1 MNNHLLMKRLS
12 IQNSAP
18 KVRQGAGLTASF
30 VLAGVLAAAIA
41 PAAMAQPTKKKTT
54 GQIEEAEIEIVKERV
69 NQLPT
74 ATRNFDKIKLPAAPK
89 TDRKVAYTFPDFRL
103 PADRLAPSVKVL
115 TIRAEEPAPLTG
127 NFVKAAIG
135 NYGTFYGRGYFH
147 STRNT
152 DHAYGLDVK
161 HVSSIQ
167 GAIDGKNSRMSET
180 SAHLMGELYRG
191 TAAFGANLD
200 FGRERYNFYGYEAA
214 ANESDPTKRPPTP
227 ESGDIKQVF
236 NRFAVK
242 AYAHNRDPE
251 QQLTYDAGIGFR
263 HWGDNFDASENDV
276 RLNAKLGYALGES
289 SRVTVVADASFISD
303 KSVLTGNLPQP
314 APGVTE
320 VTRSRTFVQATP
332 AYEFLRNSI
341 AFSVGAT
348 VGYSSDTATSVSKGV
363 IYPAIRLGYTVEPE
377 KFMVYA
383 GLGGALQRVTRYDLT
398 TENPWL
404 NSNLNVADTHRGPT
418 IYAGF
423 TSTPARGL
431 EFNVKATYARDRNL
445 YFYANNAI
453 DPTKFDLVYD
463 DHATGVLNLHG
474 EVLYNAAEKFR
485 LGTRMDYNKYALKNL
500 PQPFHRPEFQGSVF
514 GTYNVFDKLMV
525 GVEGYFYSASY
536 GISYRPAATAGAARV
551 PDFYRATDPIVD
563 LNLRADYRITP
574 KISIF
579 AMGNNL
585 ANRQY
590 QRFYGYP
597 VKRINVLAGATYT
610 F

>member
-1 MNNHLLMKRLS
+1 MKRLT
-12 IQNSAP
+12 INEGRATN
-18 KVRQGAGLTASF
+18 RTGAGLATG
-30 VLAGVLAAAIA
+30 LVLAAVLVVGGA
-41 PAAMAQPTKKKTT
+41 PVATAQAQPTKGKYK
-54 GQIEEAEIEIVKERV
+54 GNIEEAEIEIVKERV
-69 NQLPT
+69 NLLPE
-74 ATRNFDKIKLPAAPK
+74 ATRNFDKIKLPAPPK
-89 TDRKVAYTFPDFRL
+89 VERKVAYTFPDFRL
-103 PADRLAPSVKVL
+103 PADRLNPSVKVL
-115 TIRAEEPAPLTG
+115 TIRAEEPTPLTG

-152 DHAYGLDVK
+152 DHAYGLDIK

-167 GAIDGKNSRMSET
+167 GPVDGKNSRMSET

-191 TAAFGANLD
+191 TGAFGATLD
-200 FGRERYNFYGYEAA
+200 LGRERYNFYGYEKA
-214 ANESDPTKRPPTP
+214 ANGSPVVTP
-227 ESGDIKQVF
+227 ESGDIKQTF

-251 QQLTYDAGIGFR
+251 QQLTYDAGIGYR
-263 HWGDNFDASENDV
+263 YWADNFAASENDV
-276 RLNAKLGYALGES
+276 RLNAKVGYALGEA
-289 SRVTVVADASFISD
+289 SRITVAADASFIAD
-303 KSVLTGNLPQP
+303 KDQAAASLKTPSPLQ
-314 APGVTE
+314 TSR
-320 VTRSRTFVQATP
+320 TRTFVQATP
-332 AYEFLRNSI
+332 AYEFLRNNI

-348 VGYSSDTATSVSKGV
+348 LGYSSDTTTNVSKGV
-363 IYPAIRLGYTVEPE
+363 VYPAVRLGYTIEPE

-383 GLGGALQRVTRYDLT
+383 GLGGALQRVTRYDLS

-404 NSNLNVADTHRGPT
+404 NRGLNVADTHRGPT
-418 IYAGF
+418 VYAGF

-445 YFYANNAI
+445 YFYLNNPV

-463 DHATGVLNLHG
+463 QNATGVLNIHG
-474 EVLYNAAEKFR
+474 ELLYNAAEKFR
-485 LGTRMDYNKYALKNL
+485 LGTRLDYNKYALKNL

-525 GVEGYFYSASY
+525 GVEGYFFAASY

-551 PDFYRATDPIVD
+551 ADFYRATDPIID

-597 VKRINVLAGATYT
+597 VKGINVLGGATYT

>member
-1 MNNHLLMKRLS
+1 M
-12 IQNSAP
+12 
-18 KVRQGAGLTASF
+18 AGL
-30 VLAGVLAAAIA
+30 VLAAVLVGGGASTA
-41 PAAMAQPTKKKTT
+41 TAQTTKPKPKT

-69 NQLPT
+69 NQLPE
-74 ATRNFDKIKLPAAPK
+74 ATRNFDKIKLPAPPK
-89 TDRKVAYTFPDFRL
+89 TERKVSYTYPDFRL
-103 PADRLAPSVKVL
+103 PADRLTPSVKVL
-115 TIRAEEPAPLTG
+115 TIRAEEPTPLTG
-127 NFVKAAIG
+127 NFVKAGLG

-152 DHAYGLDVK
+152 DHAYGLDIK
-161 HVSSIQ
+161 HINSLTGPV
-167 GAIDGKNSRMSET
+167 DGKNSATAET

-191 TAAFGANLD
+191 TAAFGATLD
-200 FGRERYNFYGYEAA
+200 LGREGYNFYGYQKA
-214 ANESDPTKRPPTP
+214 ANTP
-227 ESGDIKQVF
+227 EATPVPESKDIQQVF
-236 NRFAVK
+236 KRFGVK

-251 QQLTYDAGIGFR
+251 QVLTYDAGIGYRYWNDIF
-263 HWGDNFDASENDV
+263 GATENNV
-276 RLNAKLGYALGES
+276 LVNAKVGYALGDA
-289 SRVTVVADASFISD
+289 SRVTVAADASFISEKD
-303 KSVLTGNLPQP
+303 IVSFNKLKPG
-314 APGVTE
+314 APTTD
-320 VTRSRTFVQATP
+320 VTRTRTFVQATP
-332 AYEFLRNSI
+332 AYEFINNSI

-348 VGYSSDTATSVSKGV
+348 LGYSSDTATNVSKTV
-363 IYPAIRLGYTVEPE
+363 VYPAVRLGYTIEPE

-383 GLGGALQRVTRYDLT
+383 GLGGALQRVTRYDLS

-404 NSNLNVADTHRGPT
+404 NRGLNVADTHRGPT
-418 IYAGF
+418 VYAGF

-431 EFNVKATYARDRNL
+431 ELNARATYARDRNL
-445 YFYANNAI
+445 YFYLNNAI

-463 DHATGVLNLHG
+463 QNATGVLNIHG
-474 EVLYNAAEKFR
+474 ELLYNAAEKFR

-514 GTYNVFDKLMV
+514 GTYTAFEKLNL
-525 GVEGYFYSASY
+525 GVEGYFYAASY
-536 GISYRPAATAGAARV
+536 GISYRPASSAGAVRV

-579 AMGNNL
+579 VMGNNL

-597 VKRINVLAGATYT
+597 VKGINVLGGATYT

>member
-1 MNNHLLMKRLS
+1 MLMKRLS
-12 IQNSAP
+12 ILSP
-18 KVRQGAGLTASF
+18 HSIPRSGVGLVLAA
-30 VLAGVLAAAIA
+30 VLAGGLNPAAAQT
-41 PAAMAQPTKKKTT
+41 QPPKKRT

-69 NQLPT
+69 NQLPE
-74 ATRNFDKIKLPAAPK
+74 ATRNYEKIKLPAPPK
-89 TDRKVAYTFPDFRL
+89 VERKVAYTFPDFRL
-103 PADRLAPSVKVL
+103 PANRLAPSVKVL

-127 NFVKAAIG
+127 NFVKAGIG

-152 DHAYGLDVK
+152 DHAYGLDIK
-161 HVSSIQ
+161 HLSSIQ
-167 GAIDGKNSRMSET
+167 GPVDGKNSRMSES

-191 TAAFGANLD
+191 TGAFGATLD
-200 FGRERYNFYGYEAA
+200 LGRERYNFYGYEKA
-214 ANESDPTKRPPTP
+214 ANGGALVTP
-227 ESGDIKQVF
+227 ESADIKQTF
-236 NRFAVK
+236 NRFGLK
-242 AYAHNRDPE
+242 AYAHNRDPA
-251 QQLTYDAGIGFR
+251 QQLTYDAGIGYR
-263 HWGDNFDASENDV
+263 YWADNFAASENDV
-276 RLNAKLGYALGES
+276 RLNAKVGYALGES
-289 SRVTVVADASFISD
+289 SRIIVAADASFISD
-303 KSVLTGNLPQP
+303 KDQAAPTPTAPDPASLTR
-314 APGVTE
+314 T
-320 VTRSRTFVQATP
+320 RTFVQATP
-332 AYEFLRNSI
+332 AYEFLKNNI
-341 AFSVGAT
+341 AVTVGAT
-348 VGYSSDTATSVSKGV
+348 LGYSSDTTTNVSRAV
-363 IYPAIRLGYTVEPE
+363 AYPAIRLGYTIEPE

-383 GLGGALQRVTRYDLT
+383 GLGGALQRVTRYDLS

-404 NSNLNVADTHRGPT
+404 NRGLHVADTHRGPT

-445 YFYANNAI
+445 YFYLNNPL
-453 DPTKFDLVYD
+453 DPTRFDLVYD
-463 DHATGVLNLHG
+463 RQATGVLNIHG
-474 EVLYNAAEKFR
+474 ELLYNAAEKFR

-500 PQPFHRPEFQGSVF
+500 DQPFHRPEFQGSVF

-525 GVEGYFYSASY
+525 GVEGYFYAASY
-536 GISYRPAATAGAARV
+536 GISYLPGSRIGV
-551 PDFYRATDPIVD
+551 PRIADFYRATDPVID

-597 VKRINVLAGATYT
+597 VKGINVIGGATYT

>member
-1 MNNHLLMKRLS
+1 MKRLLNTDS
-12 IQNSAP
+12 KA
-18 KVRQGAGLTASF
+18 AGRSG
-30 VLAGVLAAAIA
+30 LAAGVVLAAVLVATA
-41 PAAMAQPTKKKTT
+41 VPAAVAQAQPTKGKYK
-54 GQIEEAEIEIVKERV
+54 GSIEEAEIEIVKERV
-69 NQLPT
+69 NQLPE
-74 ATRNFDKIKLPAAPK
+74 ATRNFDKIKLPAPPK
-89 TDRKVAYTFPDFRL
+89 VERKVAYTFPDFRL
-103 PADRLAPSVKVL
+103 PADRLTPSVKVL

-152 DHAYGLDVK
+152 DHAYGLDIK
-161 HVSSIQ
+161 HISSIQ
-167 GAIDGKNSRMSET
+167 GPVAGKNSRMSET

-200 FGRERYNFYGYEAA
+200 LGRERYNFYGYEAA
-214 ANESDPTKRPPTP
+214 ANGGRFVTP
-227 ESGDIKQVF
+227 ESGDIKQTFTRVG
-236 NRFAVK
+236 VK
-242 AYAHNRDPE
+242 AYAHNRDPA
-251 QQLTYDAGIGFR
+251 QQLQYDASLGYR
-263 HWGDNFDASENDV
+263 YWADNFAASENDV
-276 RLNAKLGYALGES
+276 RLNAKVGYALGET
-289 SRVTVVADASFISD
+289 SRVTVAADASFISD
-303 KSVLTGNLPQP
+303 KDQAAVTLAQP
-314 APGVTE
+314 NPAAL
-320 VTRSRTFVQATP
+320 SRTRPFVQATP
-332 AYEFLRNSI
+332 AYEFLRNRI
-341 AFSVGAT
+341 AFSLGAT
-348 VGYSSDTATSVSKGV
+348 LGYSSDTATSVSKTV
-363 IYPAIRLGYTVEPE
+363 VYPAVRLGYTVEPE

-383 GLGGALQRVTRYDLT
+383 GLGGAMQRVTRYDLS

-404 NSNLNVADTHRGPT
+404 NRGLNLADTHRGPT

-445 YFYANNAI
+445 YFYLNNPV
-453 DPTKFDLVYD
+453 DPTRFDLVYD
-463 DHATGVLNLHG
+463 RNATGVLNIHG
-474 EVLYNAAEKFR
+474 EVLYNSAEKFR
-485 LGTRMDYNKYALKNL
+485 LGTRLDYNKYALKNL

-525 GVEGYFYSASY
+525 GVEGYFMAASY
-536 GISYRPAATAGAARV
+536 GISYRPATTVGAARV
-551 PDFYRATDPIVD
+551 ADFYRATDPIVD

-585 ANRQY
+585 LNRQY

-597 VKRINVLAGATYT
+597 VKGINVLAGATYT

>member
-1 MNNHLLMKRLS
+1 MKRLTINKS
-12 IQNSAP
+12 RSTKSSGP
-18 KVRQGAGLTASF
+18 G
-30 VLAGVLAAAIA
+30 LAASLALAAVLVGGMA
-41 PAAMAQPTKKKTT
+41 PAATAQAQPTKGKYK
-54 GQIEEAEIEIVKERV
+54 GNIEEAEIEIVKERV
-69 NQLPT
+69 NQLPE
-74 ATRNFDKIKLPAAPK
+74 ATRNFYKIKLPAPPK
-89 TDRKVAYTFPDFRL
+89 AERKVAYTFPDFRL
-103 PADRLAPSVKVL
+103 PADRLTPSVKVL
-115 TIRAEEPAPLTG
+115 TIRAEEPTPLTG

-161 HVSSIQ
+161 HISSIN
-167 GAIDGKNSRMSET
+167 GPVDGKNSRMSET

-191 TAAFGANLD
+191 TGAFGATLD
-200 FGRERYNFYGYEAA
+200 FGRERYNFYGYEKA
-214 ANESDPTKRPPTP
+214 ANGSPVATP
-227 ESGDIKQVF
+227 ESGDIKQTF

-251 QQLTYDAGIGFR
+251 QQLTYDAGIGYR
-263 HWGDNFDASENDV
+263 YWADNFSASENDV
-276 RLNAKLGYALGES
+276 RLNAKVGYALGES
-289 SRVTVVADASFISD
+289 SRITVAADASFISD
-303 KSVLTGNLPQP
+303 KSTRSGAAILPTP
-314 APGVTE
+314 APNE
-320 VTRSRTFVQATP
+320 ITRTRTFVQATP
-332 AYEFLRNSI
+332 AYEFLNNNI

-363 IYPAIRLGYTVEPE
+363 IYPAVRLGYTIEPE

-404 NSNLNVADTHRGPT
+404 NSTLNVADTHRGPT

-445 YFYANNAI
+445 YFYLNNPV
-453 DPTKFDLVYD
+453 DPTRFDLVYD
-463 DHATGVLNLHG
+463 QNATGVLNIHG
-474 EVLYNAAEKFR
+474 ELLYNAAEKFR
-485 LGTRMDYNKYALKNL
+485 LGTRVDYNKYALKNL
-500 PQPFHRPEFQGSVF
+500 PVPFHRPEFQGSVF

-525 GVEGYFYSASY
+525 GVEGYFFAASY
-536 GISYRPAATAGAARV
+536 GISYRPATSAGAARV
-551 PDFYRATDPIVD
+551 ADFYRATDPIVD

-597 VKRINVLAGATYT
+597 VKGINVLGGATYT

>member
-1 MNNHLLMKRLS
+1 MKRLS
-12 IQNSAP
+12 INKSHCKSHFGPSLAT
-18 KVRQGAGLTASF
+18 GLA
-30 VLAGVLAAAIA
+30 LAAVLVGGVVSTV
-41 PAAMAQPTKKKTT
+41 AAQTQPTKGKYK
-54 GQIEEAEIEIVKERV
+54 GNIEEAEIEIVKERV
-69 NQLPT
+69 NQLPES
-74 ATRNFDKIKLPAAPK
+74 TRNFDKIKLPAAPK

-115 TIRAEEPAPLTG
+115 TIRAEEPAPLSG

-152 DHAYGLDVK
+152 DHAYGADFK
-161 HVSSIQ
+161 HISSVN
-167 GAIDGKNSRMSET
+167 GPVDGKNSRMSET

-191 TAAFGANLD
+191 TGAFGATVDL
-200 FGRERYNFYGYEAA
+200 GRERYNFYGYEKA
-214 ANESDPTKRPPTP
+214 ANGSPVATP
-227 ESGDIKQVF
+227 EAGDIKQVF
-236 NRFAVK
+236 DRFAVK
-242 AYAHNRDPE
+242 AYAHNRAPD
-251 QQLTYDAGIGFR
+251 QQLTYDAGIGYR
-263 HWGDNFDASENDV
+263 YWADNFDATEHDV
-276 RLNAKLGYALGES
+276 RLNAKVGYALGET
-289 SRVTVVADASFISD
+289 SRVTVAADASFISD
-303 KSVLTGNLPQP
+303 KSATSGAVILPV
-314 APGVTE
+314 PGPGLNQ
-320 VTRSRTFVQATP
+320 TRSRTFIQATP
-332 AYEFLRNSI
+332 AYEFVNKNI

-348 VGYSSDTATSVSKGV
+348 LGYSSDTATSVSKGV
-363 IYPAIRLGYTVEPE
+363 AYPAVRLGYTIEPE

-383 GLGGALQRVTRYDLT
+383 GLGGSLQRVTRYDLS

-431 EFNVKATYARDRNL
+431 ELNVKATYARDRNL
-445 YFYANNAI
+445 YFYLNNPT
-453 DPTKFDLVYD
+453 DPTRFDLVYD
-463 DHATGVLNLHG
+463 QNATGVLNIHG
-474 EVLYNAAEKFR
+474 ELLYNAAEKFR
-485 LGTRMDYNKYALKNL
+485 LGTRLDYNKYALKNL
-500 PQPFHRPEFQGSVF
+500 PHPFHRPEFQGSVF
-514 GTYNVFDKLMV
+514 GTYNVFDKLML
-525 GVEGYFYSASY
+525 GVEGYFYAASY
-536 GISYRPAATAGAARV
+536 GISYLPATRQGV
-551 PDFYRATDPIVD
+551 PRIADFYRATDPIID

-597 VKRINVLAGATYT
+597 VKGINVLGGATYT

>member
-1 MNNHLLMKRLS
+1 LAL
-12 IQNSAP
+12 A
-18 KVRQGAGLTASF
+18 A
-30 VLAGVLAAAIA
+30 VLAGAVA
-41 PAAMAQPTKKKTT
+41 PVASAQAQPGKKKT
-54 GQIEEAEIEIVKERV
+54 GKIEEAEIEIVKERV
-69 NQLPT
+69 NQLPE
-74 ATRNFDKIKLPAAPK
+74 ATRNFSKIALPAPPK
-89 TDRKVAYTFPDFRL
+89 VERKVAYTFPDFRL
-103 PADRLAPSVKVL
+103 PADRLNPSVKVL

-127 NFVKAAIG
+127 NLVKLGIG

-147 STRNT
+147 STRST

-167 GAIDGKNSRMSET
+167 GPVDGKNSRMSET
-180 SAHLMGELYRG
+180 SAHLMGEIYRG
-191 TAAFGANLD
+191 TAAIGANLD
-200 FGRERYNFYGYEAA
+200 LGRERYNFYGYERA
-214 ANESDPTKRPPTP
+214 ANEPDPLSQPPTP

-236 NRFAVK
+236 NRFGVK

-251 QQLTYDAGIGFR
+251 QQLQYDAGLGYRYWSDIFS
-263 HWGDNFDASENDV
+263 ASENDV
-276 RLNAKLGYALGES
+276 RLNAKVGYALGES
-289 SRVTVVADASFISD
+289 SRITLNADASLISEKD
-303 KSVLTGNLPQP
+303 VPAATRLQP
-314 APGVTE
+314 APTAQQ
-320 VTRSRTFVQATP
+320 TRTRTFVQATP
-332 AYEFLRNSI
+332 AYEFLRNNI

-363 IYPAIRLGYTVEPE
+363 VYPAVRLGYTIEPE

-383 GLGGALQRVTRYDLT
+383 GLGGALQRVTRYDLS

-404 NSNLNVADTHRGPT
+404 NRGLNVADTHRGPT

-423 TSTPARGL
+423 TSSPARGL

-463 DHATGVLNLHG
+463 QNATGVLNIHG
-474 EVLYNAAEKFR
+474 ELLYNAAEKFR
-485 LGTRMDYNKYALKNL
+485 LGTRLDYNKYALKNL

-514 GTYNVFDKLMV
+514 GTYNVFEKLML
-525 GVEGYFYSASY
+525 GVEGYFFSASY
-536 GISYRPAATAGAARV
+536 GLSYRPARV
-551 PDFYRATDPIVD
+551 GEVVRVADFYRATDPIID

-585 ANRQY
+585 ANRRY

-597 VKRINVLAGATYT
+597 VKGINVIGGASYT

>member
-1 MNNHLLMKRLS
+1 MRSGVGVASGLALAAVLVG
-12 IQNSAP
+12 IAAP
-18 KVRQGAGLTASF
+18 TAS
-30 VLAGVLAAAIA
+30 
-41 PAAMAQPTKKKTT
+41 AQPTKGKHT
-54 GQIEEAEIEIVKERV
+54 GSIEEAEIEIVKERV
-69 NQLPT
+69 NQLPE
-74 ATRNFDKIKLPAAPK
+74 ATRNFEKIKLPAPPK
-89 TDRKVAYTFPDFRL
+89 TERKVTYTFPDFRL
-103 PADRLAPSVKVL
+103 PADRLNPSVKVL

-152 DHAYGLDVK
+152 DHAYGIDINHINSLNGPV
-161 HVSSIQ
+161 
-167 GAIDGKNSRMSET
+167 DGKNSSQSET

-191 TAAFGANLD
+191 TGAFGATLD
-200 FGRERYNFYGYEAA
+200 FGHERYNFYGYNKA
-214 ANESDPTKRPPTP
+214 ANGSPVVTP
-227 ESGDIKQVF
+227 EATDIKQAF

-242 AYAHNRDPE
+242 AYAHNRDPA
-251 QQLTYDAGIGFR
+251 QQLTYDAGIGYR
-263 HWGDNFDASENDV
+263 YWTDNFAASENDV
-276 RLNAKLGYALGES
+276 RLNAKVGYALGES
-289 SRVTVVADASFISD
+289 SRVTVAADASFISD
-303 KSVLTGNLPQP
+303 KDQAGPTVALPNPALLTR
-314 APGVTE
+314 T
-320 VTRSRTFVQATP
+320 RTFVQATP
-332 AYEFLRNSI
+332 AYEFVNKSI
-341 AFSVGAT
+341 AFSLGAT
-348 VGYSSDTATSVSKGV
+348 LGYSSDTATSVSKAV
-363 IYPAIRLGYTVEPE
+363 IYPAVRLGYTVEPE

-383 GLGGALQRVTRYDLT
+383 GLGGALQRVTRYDLS

-404 NSNLNVADTHRGPT
+404 NRGLNVADTHRGPT

-431 EFNVKATYARDRNL
+431 ELNVRATYARDRNL
-445 YFYANNAI
+445 YFYLNNPI

-463 DHATGVLNLHG
+463 QHATGVLNIHG
-474 EVLYNAAEKFR
+474 ELLYNAAEKFR
-485 LGTRMDYNKYALKNL
+485 LGTRMDYNKYALNTL
-500 PQPFHRPEFQGSVF
+500 PEPFHRPEFQGSVF
-514 GTYNVFDKLMV
+514 GTYNVFDKLML

-536 GISYRPAATAGAARV
+536 GISYRSNNTPGTVRTS
-551 PDFYRATDPIVD
+551 DFYRATDPIVD

-597 VKRINVLAGATYT
+597 VKGINVLGGATYT

>member
-1 MNNHLLMKRLS
+1 MKRLS
-12 IQNSAP
+12 THHTSP
-18 KVRQGAGLTASF
+18 KTRRAAGWALAT
-30 VLAGVLAAAIA
+30 VLVMAAA
-41 PAAMAQPTKKKTT
+41 PAALAQPTKGKTT
-54 GQIEEAEIEIVKERV
+54 GKIEEAEIEIVKERV
-69 NQLPT
+69 NQLPE
-74 ATRNFDKIKLPAAPK
+74 ATRNFNKIALPAPPK
-89 TDRKVAYTFPDFRL
+89 TDRKVTYTFPDFRL
-103 PADRLAPSVKVL
+103 PADRLNPSVKVL
-115 TIRAEEPAPLTG
+115 TIRAEEPTPLTG
-127 NFVKAAIG
+127 NLVKLGIG

-152 DHAYGLDVK
+152 DHAYGLDVR
-161 HVSSIQ
+161 HVNSLN
-167 GAIDGKNSRMSET
+167 GPVDGKNSGVAET

-200 FGRERYNFYGYEAA
+200 LGRERYNFYGYEKA
-214 ANESDPTKRPPTP
+214 ANGTPVATP
-227 ESGDIKQVF
+227 ENGDIKQVF
-236 NRFAVK
+236 NRFGVK

-251 QQLTYDAGIGFR
+251 QVLQYDASLGYQY
-263 HWGDNFDASENDV
+263 WGDVFSANENDV
-276 RLNAKLGYALGES
+276 RLNAKVGYALGES
-289 SRVTVVADASFISD
+289 SRITVNADASFISEKD
-303 KSVLTGNLPQP
+303 VRPATAQVP
-314 APGVTE
+314 APNEQVS
-320 VTRSRTFVQATP
+320 RSRTFVQATP
-332 AYEFLRNSI
+332 AYEFMRNNI

-363 IYPAIRLGYTVEPE
+363 IYPAVRLGYTIEPE

-404 NSNLNVADTHRGPT
+404 NRGLNVADTHRGPT

-431 EFNVKATYARDRNL
+431 EFNARATYARDRNL
-445 YFYANNAI
+445 YFYANNPV

-463 DHATGVLNLHG
+463 QNATGVLNIHG
-474 EVLYNAAEKFR
+474 ELLYNAAEKFR
-485 LGTRMDYNKYALKNL
+485 LGTRLDYNKYALKNL

-514 GTYNVFDKLMV
+514 GTYNVFEKLML

-536 GISYRPAATAGAARV
+536 GLSYRPAVTPGAVRTA
-551 PDFYRATDPIVD
+551 DFYRATDPIID

-579 AMGNNL
+579 VMGNNL

-590 QRFYGYP
+590 QRYYGYP
-597 VKRINVLAGATYT
+597 VKGINVIGGASYT

>member
-1 MNNHLLMKRLS
+1 MKRLS
-12 IQNSAP
+12 TYNAHEGRPSGLATGLLLAAL
-18 KVRQGAGLTASF
+18 VGAGAPTAT
-30 VLAGVLAAAIA
+30 AQ
-41 PAAMAQPTKKKTT
+41 AQPTKKKT
-54 GQIEEAEIEIVKERV
+54 GKIEEAEIEIVKERV
-69 NQLPT
+69 NQLPES
-74 ATRNFDKIKLPAAPK
+74 TRNFDKIKLPAAPK
-89 TDRKVAYTFPDFRL
+89 LDRKVAYTFPDFRL
-103 PADRLAPSVKVL
+103 PADRLTPSVKVL
-115 TIRAEEPAPLTG
+115 TIRAEEPTPLTG

-152 DHAYGLDVK
+152 DHAYGVDVK
-161 HVSSIQ
+161 HVNSLN
-167 GAIDGKNSRMSET
+167 GPVDGKNSGVAET

-191 TAAFGANLD
+191 TAAFGANIDL
-200 FGRERYNFYGYEAA
+200 GRERYNFYGYEKA
-214 ANESDPTKRPPTP
+214 ANGGPVTTP
-227 ESGDIKQVF
+227 EAGDIKQTF

-242 AYAHNRDPE
+242 AYAHNRAPG

-263 HWGDNFDASENDV
+263 HWGDHFDASENDV
-276 RLNAKLGYALGES
+276 RLNGKVGYALGET
-289 SRVTVVADASFISD
+289 SRITVAADASFISD
-303 KSVLTGNLPQP
+303 KSTSSIALPPSAPVLAPQ
-314 APGVTE
+314 
-320 VTRSRTFVQATP
+320 TRSRTFVQATP
-332 AYEFLRNSI
+332 AYEFTSRNL
-341 AFSVGAT
+341 AFSLGAT

-363 IYPAIRLGYTVEPE
+363 LYPAVRLGYTIEPE

-383 GLGGALQRVTRYDLT
+383 GLGGALQRVTRYDLS

-404 NSNLNVADTHRGPT
+404 NSRLNVADTHRGPT
-418 IYAGF
+418 VYAGF

-445 YFYANNAI
+445 YFYLNNPV
-453 DPTKFDLVYD
+453 DPTRFDLVYD
-463 DHATGVLNLHG
+463 QNATGVLNVHG

-485 LGTRMDYNKYALKNL
+485 LGTRLDYNKYALKNL

-525 GVEGYFYSASY
+525 GVEGYFFAASY
-536 GISYRPAATAGAARV
+536 GISYRPATTAGAART
-551 PDFYRATDPIVD
+551 PDFYRATDPIID

-585 ANRQY
+585 VNRQY

-597 VKRINVLAGATYT
+597 VKGINVLGGASYS

>member
-1 MNNHLLMKRLS
+1 MKRLTINKS
-12 IQNSAP
+12 RSTTVP
-18 KVRQGAGLTASF
+18 GAGLATSLALAVVLVGGVVPVATAQ
-30 VLAGVLAAAIA
+30 
-41 PAAMAQPTKKKTT
+41 AQPTKGKYK
-54 GQIEEAEIEIVKERV
+54 GNIEEAEIEIVKERV
-69 NQLPT
+69 NQLPE
-74 ATRNFDKIKLPAAPK
+74 ATRNFDKIKLPAPPK
-89 TDRKVAYTFPDFRL
+89 VERKVAYTFPDFRL
-103 PADRLAPSVKVL
+103 PADRLTPSVKVL
-115 TIRAEEPAPLTG
+115 TIRAEEPTPLTG

-152 DHAYGLDVK
+152 DHAYGLDIK

-167 GAIDGKNSRMSET
+167 GPVDGKNSRMSET

-191 TAAFGANLD
+191 TGAFGATLD
-200 FGRERYNFYGYEAA
+200 FGRERYNFYGYEKA
-214 ANESDPTKRPPTP
+214 ANGSPVVAP
-227 ESGDIKQVF
+227 ESGDIKQTF

-251 QQLTYDAGIGFR
+251 QQLTYDAGIGYR
-263 HWGDNFDASENDV
+263 YWADNFSASENDV
-276 RLNAKLGYALGES
+276 RLNAKVGYTLGET
-289 SRVTVVADASFISD
+289 SRITVAADASFISD
-303 KSVLTGNLPQP
+303 KSVRTGNVILPV
-314 APGVTE
+314 PGPGEINRT
-320 VTRSRTFVQATP
+320 RTFVQATP
-332 AYEFLRNSI
+332 AYEFINKNI
-341 AFSVGAT
+341 AFSLGAT
-348 VGYSSDTATSVSKGV
+348 LGYSSDTTTNVSKGV
-363 IYPAIRLGYTVEPE
+363 VYPAVRLGYTIEPE
-377 KFMVYA
+377 KFTVYA

-404 NSNLNVADTHRGPT
+404 NSSLNVADTHRGPT

-431 EFNVKATYARDRNL
+431 EFNVKATYALDRNL
-445 YFYANNAI
+445 FFYLNNPI
-453 DPTKFDLVYD
+453 DPTMFDLVYD
-463 DHATGVLNLHG
+463 QNATGVLNIHG
-474 EVLYNAAEKFR
+474 ELLYNAAEKFR
-485 LGTRMDYNKYALKNL
+485 LGTRVDYNRYALKNL
-500 PQPFHRPEFQGSVF
+500 PEPFHRPEFQGSVF

-525 GVEGYFYSASY
+525 GVEGYFFAASY
-536 GISYRPAATAGAARV
+536 GISYRPATAVGAARV
-551 PDFYRATDPIVD
+551 ADFYRATDPIID

-597 VKRINVLAGATYT
+597 VKGINVLGGATYT

>member
-1 MNNHLLMKRLS
+1 MKRLFTHH
-12 IQNSAP
+12 NLP
-18 KVRQGAGLTASF
+18 KARRGAGWA
-30 VLAGVLAAAIA
+30 LAVALVAGAA
-41 PAAMAQPTKKKTT
+41 PAALAQPTKPKTS
-54 GQIEEAEIEIVKERV
+54 GKIEEAEIEIVKERV
-69 NQLPT
+69 NQLPE
-74 ATRNFDKIKLPAAPK
+74 ATRNFSKIALPAPPQVE
-89 TDRKVAYTFPDFRL
+89 RKVAYTFPDFRL
-103 PADRLAPSVKVL
+103 PADRLNPSVKVL

-127 NFVKAAIG
+127 NLVKVGIG

-152 DHAYGLDVK
+152 DHAYGLDIK
-161 HVSSIQ
+161 HVNSLN
-167 GAIDGKNSRMSET
+167 GPVDGKNSGVAET

-200 FGRERYNFYGYEAA
+200 LGRERYNFYGYEKA
-214 ANESDPTKRPPTP
+214 ANGAAFATP
-227 ESGDIKQVF
+227 ENSDIKQVF
-236 NRFAVK
+236 NRFGVK

-251 QQLTYDAGIGFR
+251 QQLQYDASLGYR
-263 HWGDNFDASENDV
+263 YWGDVFNASENDV
-276 RLNAKLGYALGES
+276 RLNAKVGYALGES
-289 SRVTVVADASFISD
+289 SRITLNADASFISEKD
-303 KSVLTGNLPQP
+303 LPVATRLQP
-314 APGVTE
+314 APTAQQ
-320 VTRSRTFVQATP
+320 TRARTFVQATP
-332 AYEFLRNSI
+332 AYEFLRNNI

-363 IYPAIRLGYTVEPE
+363 IYPAVRLGYTIEPE

-383 GLGGALQRVTRYDLT
+383 GLGGALQRVTRYDLS

-404 NSNLNVADTHRGPT
+404 NRGLNVADTHRGPT
-418 IYAGF
+418 VYAGF

-453 DPTKFDLVYD
+453 DPSRFDLVYD
-463 DHATGVLNLHG
+463 QNATGVLNIHG
-474 EVLYNAAEKFR
+474 ELLYNAAEKFR

-514 GTYNVFDKLMV
+514 GTYNVFEKLMV

-536 GISYRPAATAGAARV
+536 GISYRPAATAGAVRTA
-551 PDFYRATDPIVD
+551 DFYRATDPIFD

-579 AMGNNL
+579 VMGNNL

-597 VKRINVLAGATYT
+597 VKGINVIGGASYT

>member
-1 MNNHLLMKRLS
+1 MKRLLNTDS
-12 IQNSAP
+12 KSAG
-18 KVRQGAGLTASF
+18 RSGLA
-30 VLAGVLAAAIA
+30 AGVALAAVLVATA
-41 PAAMAQPTKKKTT
+41 VPVAVAQAQPTKGKYK
-54 GQIEEAEIEIVKERV
+54 GSIEEAEIEIVKERV
-69 NQLPT
+69 NQLPE
-74 ATRNFDKIKLPAAPK
+74 ATRNFNKIKLPAPPK
-89 TDRKVAYTFPDFRL
+89 VERKMAYTFPDFRL
-103 PADRLAPSVKVL
+103 PADRLTPSVKVL

-152 DHAYGLDVK
+152 DHAYGLDLR
-161 HVSSIQ
+161 HISSIQ
-167 GAIDGKNSRMSET
+167 GPVDGKNSRMSET

-200 FGRERYNFYGYEAA
+200 LGRERYNFYGYEKA
-214 ANESDPTKRPPTP
+214 ANGGPAITP
-227 ESGDIKQVF
+227 ESADIKQVF
-236 NRFAVK
+236 TRVGVK
-242 AYAHNRDPE
+242 AYAHNRDPA
-251 QQLTYDAGIGFR
+251 QQLQYDASLGYR
-263 HWGDNFDASENDV
+263 YWADNFAASENDV
-276 RLNAKLGYALGES
+276 WLNAKVGYALGET
-289 SRVTVVADASFISD
+289 SRVTVAADASFISD
-303 KSVLTGNLPQP
+303 KDQAAVTLAQP
-314 APGVTE
+314 NPAALSRT
-320 VTRSRTFVQATP
+320 RTFVQATP
-332 AYEFLRNSI
+332 AYEFLSKRI
-341 AFSVGAT
+341 AFSLGAT
-348 VGYSSDTATSVSKGV
+348 LGYSSDTATSVSKTV
-363 IYPAIRLGYTVEPE
+363 VYPAVRLGYTVEPE

-383 GLGGALQRVTRYDLT
+383 GLGGSMQRVTRYDLS

-404 NSNLNVADTHRGPT
+404 NRGLNVADTHRGPT

-445 YFYANNAI
+445 YFYLNNPV

-463 DHATGVLNLHG
+463 QNATGVLNIHG

-485 LGTRMDYNKYALKNL
+485 LGTRLDYNKYALKNL

-525 GVEGYFYSASY
+525 GVEGYFMAASY
-536 GISYRPAATAGAARV
+536 GISYRPAATVGAARV
-551 PDFYRATDPIVD
+551 ADFYRATDPLVD

-579 AMGNNL
+579 VMGNNL
-585 ANRQY
+585 LNRQY

-597 VKRINVLAGATYT
+597 VKGINVLGGATYT

>member
-1 MNNHLLMKRLS
+1 
-12 IQNSAP
+12 
-18 KVRQGAGLTASF
+18 
-30 VLAGVLAAAIA
+30 
-41 PAAMAQPTKKKTT
+41 
-54 GQIEEAEIEIVKERV
+54 EIVKERV
-69 NQLPT
+69 NQLPE

-89 TDRKVAYTFPDFRL
+89 TDRKVAYTYPDFRL
-103 PADRLAPSVKVL
+103 PADRLNPSVKVL
-115 TIRAEEPAPLTG
+115 TIRAEEPTPLTG

-152 DHAYGLDVK
+152 DHAYGLDIK

-167 GAIDGKNSRMSET
+167 GPVHGNNSRMSET

-200 FGRERYNFYGYEAA
+200 LGRERYNFYGYEKA
-214 ANESDPTKRPPTP
+214 ANQSDPAKQSAIPA
-227 ESGDIKQVF
+227 SADIKQVF

-242 AYAHNRDPE
+242 AYAHNRDPGQE
-251 QQLTYDAGIGFR
+251 LTYDAGLGYR
-263 HWGDNFDASENDV
+263 YWGDVFSATENDV
-276 RLNAKLGYALGES
+276 RLNAKVGYALGET
-289 SRVTVVADASFISD
+289 SRVAVAADASFISEKD
-303 KSVLTGNLPQP
+303 LKPGTPANP
-314 APGVTE
+314 APGPDQQ
-320 VTRSRTFVQATP
+320 TRTRTFVQATP
-332 AYEFLRNSI
+332 AYEFVNKNI

-348 VGYSSDTATSVSKGV
+348 LGYSSDTTTNVSKGV
-363 IYPAIRLGYTVEPE
+363 VYPAVRLGYTIEPE

-383 GLGGALQRVTRYDLT
+383 GLGGALQRVTRYDLSQ
-398 TENPWL
+398 ENPWL
-404 NSNLNVADTHRGPT
+404 NRGLNVADTHRGPT

-445 YFYANNAI
+445 YFYLNNAI

-463 DHATGVLNLHG
+463 QNATGVLNIHG
-474 EVLYNAAEKFR
+474 ELLYNAAEKFR

-500 PQPFHRPEFQGSVF
+500 DQPFHRPEFQGSVF
-514 GTYNVFDKLMV
+514 GTYNVFDKLML
-525 GVEGYFYSASY
+525 GVEGYFYAASY
-536 GISYRPAATAGAARV
+536 GISYLPASTVGAVRV

-597 VKRINVLAGATYT
+597 VKGINVLGGATYT

>member
-1 MNNHLLMKRLS
+1 MKRLTINTS
-12 IQNSAP
+12 RSTKSSGGRLAT
-18 KVRQGAGLTASF
+18 GLALAAL
-30 VLAGVLAAAIA
+30 LAGGVV
-41 PAAMAQPTKKKTT
+41 PAASAQAQPTKGKYK
-54 GQIEEAEIEIVKERV
+54 GNIEEAEIEIVKERV
-69 NQLPT
+69 NQLPE
-74 ATRNFDKIKLPAAPK
+74 ATRNFDKIKLPTPPK
-89 TDRKVAYTFPDFRL
+89 VERKVAYTFPDFRL
-103 PADRLAPSVKVL
+103 PADRLTPSVKVL
-115 TIRAEEPAPLTG
+115 TIRAEEPTPLTG

-152 DHAYGLDVK
+152 DHAYGLDIK
-161 HVSSIQ
+161 HISSIQ
-167 GAIDGKNSRMSET
+167 GPVDGKNSRMSES

-191 TAAFGANLD
+191 TGAFGATLD
-200 FGRERYNFYGYEAA
+200 FGRERYNFYGYEKA
-214 ANESDPTKRPPTP
+214 ANGSPVVTP
-227 ESGDIKQVF
+227 ESGDIKQIF

-251 QQLTYDAGIGFR
+251 QQLTYDAGIGYR
-263 HWGDNFDASENDV
+263 YWADNFAASENDV
-276 RLNAKLGYALGES
+276 RLNAKVGYALDES
-289 SRVTVVADASFISD
+289 SRITVAADASFISD
-303 KSVLTGNLPQP
+303 KDQAAASLKTPNPLLTSR
-314 APGVTE
+314 T
-320 VTRSRTFVQATP
+320 RTFVQATP
-332 AYEFLRNSI
+332 AYEFLRNNI

-348 VGYSSDTATSVSKGV
+348 LGYSSDTTTNVSKGV
-363 IYPAIRLGYTVEPE
+363 VYPAVRLGYTIEPE

-383 GLGGALQRVTRYDLT
+383 GLGGALQRVTRYDLS

-404 NSNLNVADTHRGPT
+404 NRGLNVADTHRGPT
-418 IYAGF
+418 VYAGF

-445 YFYANNAI
+445 YFYLNNPV

-463 DHATGVLNLHG
+463 QNATGVLNIHG
-474 EVLYNAAEKFR
+474 ELLYNAAEKFR
-485 LGTRMDYNKYALKNL
+485 LGTRLDYNKYALKNL
-500 PQPFHRPEFQGSVF
+500 PQPFHRPEFQASVF

-525 GVEGYFYSASY
+525 GVEGYFFAASY
-536 GISYRPAATAGAARV
+536 GISYRQAATVGAARV
-551 PDFYRATDPIVD
+551 ADFYRATDPIID

-579 AMGNNL
+579 VMGNNL

-597 VKRINVLAGATYT
+597 VKGINVLGGATYT

>member
-1 MNNHLLMKRLS
+1 MKRLS
-12 IQNSAP
+12 TNNTSP
-18 KVRQGAGLTASF
+18 KTHRAAGW
-30 VLAGVLAAAIA
+30 VLAAALVAAAA
-41 PAAMAQPTKKKTT
+41 PAALAQPNKGKTT
-54 GQIEEAEIEIVKERV
+54 GKIEEAEIEIVKERV
-69 NQLPT
+69 NQLPE
-74 ATRNFDKIKLPAAPK
+74 ATRNFNKIILPAPPK

-103 PADRLAPSVKVL
+103 PADRLNPSVKVL
-115 TIRAEEPAPLTG
+115 TIRAEEPTPLTG
-127 NFVKAAIG
+127 NLVKVGIG

-161 HVSSIQ
+161 HVNSLN
-167 GAIDGKNSRMSET
+167 GPVDGKNSGVAET

-200 FGRERYNFYGYEAA
+200 LGRERYNFYGYQDA
-214 ANESDPTKRPPTP
+214 ANGTPVATP
-227 ESGDIKQVF
+227 EAGDIKQVF
-236 NRFAVK
+236 NRFGVK

-251 QQLTYDAGIGFR
+251 QVLQYDASLGYRYWSDIFSA
-263 HWGDNFDASENDV
+263 NENDV
-276 RLNAKLGYALGES
+276 RLNVKVGYALGES
-289 SRVTVVADASFISD
+289 SRITVNADASFISEKD
-303 KSVLTGNLPQP
+303 VRAATPQGP
-314 APGVTE
+314 ALNEQASRT
-320 VTRSRTFVQATP
+320 RTFVQATP
-332 AYEFLRNSI
+332 AYEFVNKNV
-341 AFSVGAT
+341 AFSLGAT
-348 VGYSSDTATSVSKGV
+348 LGYSSDTATSVSKAV
-363 IYPAIRLGYTVEPE
+363 IYPAVRLGYTVEPE

-383 GLGGALQRVTRYDLT
+383 GLGGALQRVTRYDLS

-404 NSNLNVADTHRGPT
+404 NRGLNVADTHRGPT

-431 EFNVKATYARDRNL
+431 EFNVRATYARDRNL
-445 YFYANNAI
+445 YFYVNNPI

-463 DHATGVLNLHG
+463 QNATGVLNIHG
-474 EVLYNAAEKFR
+474 ELLYNAAEKFR

-500 PQPFHRPEFQGSVF
+500 SQPFHRPEYQASVF
-514 GTYNVFDKLMV
+514 GTYNVFEKLMV

-536 GISYRPAATAGAARV
+536 GVSYRPAVAPGAIRT
-551 PDFYRATDPIVD
+551 PDFYRATDPIID

-579 AMGNNL
+579 VMGNNL

-597 VKRINVLAGATYT
+597 VKGINVIGGASYT

>member
-1 MNNHLLMKRLS
+1 MKRLS
-12 IQNSAP
+12 IYNSNENQ
-18 KVRQGAGLTASF
+18 RQGPGLTAGF
-30 VLAGVLAAAIA
+30 ALAAVLAGAVM
-41 PAAMAQPTKKKTT
+41 PASAQAQPTKKKT
-54 GQIEEAEIEIVKERV
+54 GKIEEAEIEIVKERV
-69 NQLPT
+69 NQLPES
-74 ATRNFDKIKLPAAPK
+74 TRNFDKIKLPAPPK
-89 TDRKVAYTFPDFRL
+89 VERKVAYTFPDFRL
-103 PADRLAPSVKVL
+103 PADRLNPSVKVL

-152 DHAYGLDVK
+152 DHAYGLDIK
-161 HVSSIQ
+161 HVNSLN
-167 GAIDGKNSRMSET
+167 GPVDGKNSGVSET

-200 FGRERYNFYGYEAA
+200 LGRERYNFYGYGKA
-214 ANESDPTKRPPTP
+214 ANGETVATP
-227 ESGDIKQVF
+227 EASDIKQVF
-236 NRFAVK
+236 NRFGVK
-242 AYAHNRDPE
+242 AYAHNRAPD
-251 QQLTYDAGIGFR
+251 QQLTYDAGIGYR
-263 HWGDNFDASENDV
+263 YWGDNFAASENDV
-276 RLNAKLGYALGES
+276 RLNAKVGYATGET
-289 SRVTVVADASFISD
+289 SRITVSADASFISD
-303 KSVLTGNLPQP
+303 KDQAAPTLTQP
-314 APGVTE
+314 NPAQLS
-320 VTRSRTFVQATP
+320 RSRTFVQATP
-332 AYEFLRNSI
+332 AYEFLNKNI
-341 AFSVGAT
+341 AFSIGAT

-363 IYPAIRLGYTVEPE
+363 IYPAIRLGYTIEPE

-383 GLGGALQRVTRYDLT
+383 GLGGALQRVTRYDLS

-404 NSNLNVADTHRGPT
+404 NRGLNVADTHRGPT
-418 IYAGF
+418 VYAGF

-445 YFYANNAI
+445 YFYLNNAI

-463 DHATGVLNLHG
+463 QNATGVLNIHG

-485 LGTRMDYNKYALKNL
+485 LGTRLDYNKYALKNL

-525 GVEGYFYSASY
+525 GVEGYFYAASY
-536 GISYRPAATAGAARV
+536 GISYRPATTAGAVRT

-597 VKRINVLAGATYT
+597 VKGINVLGGATYT

>member
-1 MNNHLLMKRLS
+1 MKRLP
-12 IQNSAP
+12 INNSNEHQ
-18 KVRQGAGLTASF
+18 RQGPGLVAGVALAA
-30 VLAGVLAAAIA
+30 VLAGAVMPAAAQ
-41 PAAMAQPTKKKTT
+41 AQPTKKKT
-54 GQIEEAEIEIVKERV
+54 GKIEEAEIEIVKERV
-69 NQLPT
+69 NQLPES
-74 ATRNFDKIKLPAAPK
+74 TRNFDKIKLPAAPRL
-89 TDRKVAYTFPDFRL
+89 DRKVAYTFPDFRL
-103 PADRLAPSVKVL
+103 PADRLNPSVKVL

-152 DHAYGLDVK
+152 DHAYGLDIK
-161 HVSSIQ
+161 HVNSLN
-167 GAIDGKNSRMSET
+167 GPVDGKNSGVSET

-191 TAAFGANLD
+191 TAAFGANIDL
-200 FGRERYNFYGYEAA
+200 GRERYNFYGYEKA
-214 ANESDPTKRPPTP
+214 ANGTSVATP
-227 ESGDIKQVF
+227 EAGDIKQVF
-236 NRFAVK
+236 NRFAIK
-242 AYAHNRDPE
+242 AYAHNRAPD

-263 HWGDNFDASENDV
+263 HWGDNFAASENDV
-276 RLNAKLGYALGES
+276 RLNAKVGYALGET
-289 SRVTVVADASFISD
+289 SRITVLADASFISD
-303 KSVLTGNLPQP
+303 KDQAAPSLAQP
-314 APGVTE
+314 DPAQL
-320 VTRSRTFVQATP
+320 TRSRTFVQATP
-332 AYEFLRNSI
+332 AYEFLNKNI
-341 AFSVGAT
+341 AFSIGAT

-363 IYPAIRLGYTVEPE
+363 IYPAVRLGYTVEPE

-383 GLGGALQRVTRYDLT
+383 GLGGALQRVTRYDLS

-404 NSNLNVADTHRGPT
+404 NRGLNVADTHRGPT
-418 IYAGF
+418 VYAGF

-445 YFYANNAI
+445 YFYLNNAI

-463 DHATGVLNLHG
+463 QNATGVLNIHG

-485 LGTRMDYNKYALKNL
+485 LGTRLDYNKYALKNL

-514 GTYNVFDKLMV
+514 GTYNVFDKLML

-536 GISYRPAATAGAARV
+536 GISYLPGSRV
-551 PDFYRATDPIVD
+551 GVPRLADFYRATDPVID

-585 ANRQY
+585 VNRQY

-597 VKRINVLAGATYT
+597 VKGINVLGGATYS